1 MNAWV
6 LAGVVGLAALA
17 VGLTL
22 RALRRERRQREASEE
37 ETRLLQRSLED
48 ERAARRTQEA
58 WLGGLA
64 GASGGPL
71 LVVDRDLRLL
81 QANAAARERFV
92 DAADG
97 VTLIAF
103 SQSLALED
111 LAREALGQAGEVE
124 RAIEILD
131 RPYNAR
137 ALASGDVIAIALE
150 DRAELRR
157 LTRARQDLVA
167 NLSHELRTPLASL
180 QVLAET
186 LASPLGADPAVARDL
201 AGRVLDEVQ
210 ALNQMTQEM
219 LDLTAIESGRQV
231 ARLVPV
237 ALREIVAEAVARL
250 DQMAKRKEVRLQA
263 EVGTAVRVLADRDQA
278 VRALQNVVHN
288 GVKFAAA
295 GGVVK
300 LTASEEVDGEH
311 ILLDVSDDGPGISPA
326 DLDRIF
332 ERFYRADQARGTPG
346 TGLGLAITRHIL
358 QAHGG
363 EVWAGNQ
370 PPPAPGAVIHLR
382 FLKG

>member
-1 MNAWV
+1 VNAWV

-263 EVGTAVRVLADRDQA
+263 EVGAAVRVLADRDQA

>member
-124 RAIEILD
+124 RAVEILD

-137 ALASGDVIAIALE
+137 ALASGDAIAIALE

-167 NLSHELRTPLASL
+167 NLS
-180 QVLAET
+180 
-186 LASPLGADPAVARDL
+186 
-201 AGRVLDEVQ
+201 
-210 ALNQMTQEM
+210 
-219 LDLTAIESGRQV
+219 
-231 ARLVPV
+231 
-237 ALREIVAEAVARL
+237 
-250 DQMAKRKEVRLQA
+250 
-263 EVGTAVRVLADRDQA
+263 
-278 VRALQNVVHN
+278 
-288 GVKFAAA
+288 
-295 GGVVK
+295 
-300 LTASEEVDGEH
+300 
-311 ILLDVSDDGPGISPA
+311 
-326 DLDRIF
+326 
-332 ERFYRADQARGTPG
+332 
-346 TGLGLAITRHIL
+346 
-358 QAHGG
+358 
-363 EVWAGNQ
+363 
-370 PPPAPGAVIHLR
+370 
-382 FLKG
+382 